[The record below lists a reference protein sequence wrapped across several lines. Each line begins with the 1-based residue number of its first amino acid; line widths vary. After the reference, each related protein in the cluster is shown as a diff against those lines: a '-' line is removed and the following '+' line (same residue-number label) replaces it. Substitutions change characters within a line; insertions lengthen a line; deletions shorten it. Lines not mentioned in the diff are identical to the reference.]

1 VSLPTLGQWIARGL
15 IPGVRVGASGKRRD
29 FDFPTA
35 VRVAVFALLTKNR
48 VDPQRASFIA
58 QDLPHD
64 RTQSGWLFVP
74 AQDRRDV
81 GGGPGMAC
89 THIPELTQ
97 LPSLLQQLNPPPR
110 FFVMIDIAQLAERV
124 RQAERDWLQTRGG
137 K

>member
-1 VSLPTLGQWIARGL
+1 M
-15 IPGVRVGASGKRRD
+15 
-29 FDFPTA
+29 
-35 VRVAVFALLTKNR
+35 RVAVFAQLTKNR

-74 AQDRRDV
+74 AQDWREA

-97 LPSLLQQLNPPPR
+97 LPSLLQRLTPPPK